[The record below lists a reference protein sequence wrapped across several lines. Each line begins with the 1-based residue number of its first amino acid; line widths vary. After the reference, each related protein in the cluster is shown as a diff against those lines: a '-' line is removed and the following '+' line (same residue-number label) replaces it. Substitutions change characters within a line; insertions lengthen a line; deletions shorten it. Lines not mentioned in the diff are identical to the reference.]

1 MPINEIMQLNTS
13 GDEDKKI
20 LLMLAIHCS
29 PILKGSKAAN
39 IMTVTGKEYERIG
52 YLLKD
57 TGISSRFIKAKGDT
71 GILYLYRKDL
81 LTEYLFSEEIQYFL
95 TDFGYHCL
103 SLNAM
108 LDSLSDRIVMYND
121 GELSFPHEIGVF
133 LEYPLLDV
141 KGFLKNNGKN
151 FIYSGYWKVYGNV
164 NETIGKFRQYD
175 KERND
180 TIRDIA
186 AGKSIRDIVMEANL
200 R

>member
-1 MPINEIMQLNTS
+1 
-13 GDEDKKI
+13 
-20 LLMLAIHCS
+20 
-29 PILKGSKAAN
+29 
-39 IMTVTGKEYERIG
+39 
-52 YLLKD
+52 
-57 TGISSRFIKAKGDT
+57 
-71 GILYLYRKDL
+71 
-81 LTEYLFSEEIQYFL
+81 
-95 TDFGYHCL
+95 
-103 SLNAM
+103 
-108 LDSLSDRIVMYND
+108 MYND